1 MQIGINAL
9 AWQPGQQAG
18 VDTYLRHLIGALQQV
33 DSHNQYVIFAGQQA
47 QGHLSLPAPN
57 FQLIVC
63 PIYGRSRLLRALWEQ
78 TMLARQAAVTGID
91 VMLCTGGIVP
101 QNLRIPAV
109 QVIHDLQVF
118 HYPENFR
125 WIKRQFLLHM
135 LPRSARAAALTIA
148 SSECSQADVARFLGQ
163 SPPNTPV
170 VPLAAGAEF
179 HPCSAQAITHL
190 KAKFNIT
197 GDYLLCVATAHHH
210 KNLPALV
217 ETYSEIAAHEWGG
230 GLVLVGRGGS
240 GSAQLVAAIGNSRC
254 REKIWQLGY
263 VDKDSLPALY
273 AGATAFV
280 MPSLFEG
287 FGMTVLEAMQ
297 CGCPVACSKLTAL
310 PEVAGDA
317 AVLFDPR
324 DRRQFRRALLQMVSD
339 RHLRQWLR
347 EKGFAQAARFNWHTT
362 AQKTL
367 AAIQQEAHGLL
378 QPAQQI

>member
-1 MQIGINAL
+1 MRIGINAL
-9 AWQPGQQAG
+9 AWRPGQQAG
-18 VDTYLRHLIGALQQV
+18 VDTYLRHLIDALQQV
-33 DSHNQYVIFAGQQA
+33 DSHNQYVIFVGQQA
-47 QGHLSLPAPN
+47 RQYLSLAAPS
-57 FQLIVC
+57 FHLAIC
-63 PIYGRSRLLRALWEQ
+63 PIYSGYRLLRALWEQ
-78 TMLARQAAVTGID
+78 TMLTHHAAAAGID
-91 VMLCTGGIVP
+91 VMLCAGGIVP

-125 WIKRQFLLHM
+125 WLKRQFLLHM
-135 LPRSARAAALTIA
+135 LPRSARVAALTVA
-148 SSECSQADVARFLGQ
+148 SSECTRADVTRFLGQ
-163 SPPNTPV
+163 ALPKTSV

-179 HPCSAQAITHL
+179 RPSSAQAITRV
-190 KAKFNIT
+190 KAKYDISGN
-197 GDYLLCVATAHHH
+197 YLLCVATAHHH

-217 ETYSEIAAHEWGG
+217 ETYNEIAAHEWEG

-240 GSAQLVAAIGNSRC
+240 DSTQLGAAIGSSRC

-273 AGATAFV
+273 SGATIFV

-297 CGCPVACSKLTAL
+297 CGCPVACSNLTAL

-324 DRRQFRRALLQMVSD
+324 DRRQFRRVLLQMVSD
-339 RHLRQWLR
+339 RHLRQELR
-347 EKGFAQAARFNWHTT
+347 GKGFAQAARFNWHTT

-367 AAIQQEAHGLL
+367 AAIQQAM
-378 QPAQQI
+378 

>member
-9 AWQPGQQAG
+9 AWRPGQQAG

-47 QGHLSLPAPN
+47 QEHLSLPAPN
-57 FQLIVC
+57 FRLILC
-63 PIYGRSRLLRALWEQ
+63 PIYSRSRLLRALWEQ
-78 TMLARQAAVTGID
+78 TMLARQAAVAGID
-91 VMLCTGGIVP
+91 VMLCAGGIAP

-135 LPRSARAAALTIA
+135 LPRSARAAALTVA
-148 SSECSQADVARFLGQ
+148 SSECTQADVARFLGQ
-163 SPPNTPV
+163 APPKTLV

-179 HPCSAQAITHL
+179 QPCSAQAITHL

-197 GDYLLCVATAHHH
+197 GDYLLCVATGHHH
-210 KNLPALV
+210 KNLPTLV

-240 GSAQLVAAIGNSRC
+240 GSAQLFAAIGNSRC
-254 REKIWQLGY
+254 REKIWKLDY
-263 VDKDSLPALY
+263 VDKDSLPTLY
-273 AGATAFV
+273 SGATAFV

-297 CGCPVACSKLTAL
+297 CGCPVACSNLTAL

-324 DRRQFRRALLQMVSD
+324 DQRQFRRVLLQMVSD
-339 RHLRQWLR
+339 GHLHQRLR
-347 EKGFAQAARFNWHTT
+347 EKGFARAARFNWHTT

-367 AAIQQEAHGLL
+367 AAIQQVA
-378 QPAQQI
+378 